1 MIPFAHRLLQES
13 WFILWSAAPYIVLGL
28 LLGGLI
34 KTGLN
39 AATIR
44 RHLGGSGMKP
54 VFKAALLGVPLPL
67 CSCGVLP
74 VGAALRKEGASRGA
88 TAAFLIATPESGVDS
103 ITISYALLDPILTVV
118 RPLAAFVTAFAAG
131 VGMVFLDTKEK
142 PQTFKEAPEACSCS
156 SCHAPLREE
165 TGACCEAHQ
174 HHHHHDCHAHHEPSE
189 RTNHSAPALSLG
201 KRLQEGF
208 RYATGELWGH
218 LALPFA
224 LGIFL
229 SGLLGAL
236 LPENFLEQWLGGG
249 LHSMLLMLLL
259 GVPMYICATSSTPLA
274 AAFILK
280 GVSPGAALVF
290 LLAGPATNISALPV
304 LTKILGKK
312 GLMIYLA
319 SIGVVSVGAG
329 LLVDLLYQSLKL
341 HPQALMGIARE
352 VLPWWVHLG
361 ALVFLGLCTL
371 PLLWRSFA
379 EKNGYPGGSLKNH
392 EN

>member
-1 MIPFAHRLLQES
+1 MMLFLHKLLEES

-39 AATIR
+39 ATTIR

-54 VFKAALLGVPLPL
+54 IFKAALLGVPLPL

-103 ITISYALLDPILTVV
+103 IAISYALLDPILTVV

-131 VGMVFLDTKEK
+131 LGMIFLDRKEK
-142 PQTFKEAPEACSCS
+142 PQAFEEAPEACSCS

-165 TGACCEAHQ
+165 TGAACCEALQ
-174 HHHHHDCHAHHEPSE
+174 HHHEPSG
-189 RTNHSAPALSLG
+189 RTNHSSVALSLG
-201 KRLQEGF
+201 RRLGEGF

-312 GLMIYLA
+312 GLLIYLA
-319 SIGVVSVGAG
+319 SIAAVSVGAG
-329 LLVDLLYQSLKL
+329 LLVDRLYQSLNL

-352 VLPWWVHLG
+352 VLPQEVHLA
-361 ALVFLGLCTL
+361 ALIFLGLCTL
-371 PLLWRSFA
+371 PLLWRNFA
-379 EKNGYPGGSLKNH
+379 KKTSLLKAH
-392 EN
+392 

>member
-1 MIPFAHRLLQES
+1 MISFVHRLLQES
-13 WFILWSAAPYIVLGL
+13 WLILWSAAPYIVLGL

-44 RHLGGSGMKP
+44 RHLGGSGVKP
-54 VFKAALLGVPLPL
+54 IFKAALLGVPLPL

-118 RPLAAFVTAFAAG
+118 RPLAAFVTALAAG
-131 VGMVFLDTKEK
+131 VGMVFLDRKEK
-142 PQTFKEAPEACSCS
+142 PRAFKEVPEACSCS
-156 SCHAPLREE
+156 SCHEPLREE

-174 HHHHHDCHAHHEPSE
+174 HHHCHSHHESSEQKNHPSA
-189 RTNHSAPALSLG
+189 TLSLG
-201 KRLQEGF
+201 RRLREGL

-218 LALPFA
+218 LAFPFA
-224 LGIFL
+224 VGVFL

-236 LPENFLEQWLGGG
+236 LPEKFLEQWLGGG

-304 LTKILGKK
+304 LTRILGKK
-312 GLMIYLA
+312 GLLIYLA

-352 VLPWWVHLG
+352 VLPPEVHLG
-361 ALVFLGLCTL
+361 ALIFLGLCTL
-371 PLLWRSFA
+371 PLLWRSFG
-379 EKNGYPGGSLKNH
+379 KKTSLLKAH
-392 EN
+392 

>member
-1 MIPFAHRLLQES
+1 MISFVHRLLQES

-28 LLGGLI
+28 LLGGFI

-44 RHLGGSGMKP
+44 RHLGGSGIKP
-54 VFKAALLGVPLPL
+54 IFKAALLGVPLPL

-103 ITISYALLDPILTVV
+103 IAISYALLDPILTVV
-118 RPLAAFVTAFAAG
+118 RPLAAFCTAFAAG
-131 VGMVFLDTKEK
+131 VGMVFLDRKEK
-142 PQTFKEAPEACSCS
+142 PQVFEEVPAACSCS
-156 SCHAPLREE
+156 SCHVPLREE
-165 TGACCEAHQ
+165 SGACCEAHQ
-174 HHHHHDCHAHHEPSE
+174 HHHHHHDSSE
-189 RTNHSAPALSLG
+189 QKNHTSPALSLG
-201 KRLQEGF
+201 RRLQEGF

-218 LALPFA
+218 LAFPFA

-236 LPENFLEQWLGGG
+236 VPENFLEQWLGGG
-249 LHSMLLMLLL
+249 LHSMLLMLVL
-259 GVPMYICATSSTPLA
+259 GIPMYICATSSTPLA

-312 GLMIYLA
+312 GLLVYLA
-319 SIGVVSVGAG
+319 SIATVSVGVG
-329 LLVDLLYQSLKL
+329 LLVDLLYGSLNL

-352 VLPWWVHLG
+352 LLPREVHLG
-361 ALVFLGLCTL
+361 ALIFLGLCTL
-371 PLLWRSFA
+371 PLLWRSFG
-379 EKNGYPGGSLKNH
+379 KKTNPLKAH
-392 EN
+392 